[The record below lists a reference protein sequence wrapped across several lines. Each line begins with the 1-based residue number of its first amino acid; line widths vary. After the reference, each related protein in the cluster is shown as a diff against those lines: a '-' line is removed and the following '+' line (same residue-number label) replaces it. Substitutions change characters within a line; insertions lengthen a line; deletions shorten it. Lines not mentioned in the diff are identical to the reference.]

1 MADDD
6 NFDIDIYGDDSYQ
19 DPNAQQDP
27 ADTLTDAPAPN
38 ADANG
43 GAHSDSATNNQ
54 NNGDQKMKEGPSD
67 TTNGDAQHDQST
79 QQIASTGGSTGNHE
93 VHKQAPQ
100 KQGTKRKQGED
111 DDRPTDPGATA
122 ALMINDVNW
131 WVSEED
137 IRGWANQSGCE
148 DELNEVTFN
157 EHKVNGKS
165 KGYVFLCRP
174 STSHVNGYVVK
185 SMFNCNLHKPQLLSS
200 TRSRISSRTKHMS
213 RSRPQSSTPHSTI
226 PSRPYRRTFLHE
238 TRAVATVAHLAVTVV
253 SQAATITIAAI
264 TTEGTSTTTEA
275 ETWATRTTATSPGML
290 MATWEEAWDTAVR
303 EPWLITTAATQWE
316 ATWEALMEAST
327 VAV

>member
-6 NFDIDIYGDDSYQ
+6 NFDIDIYGDDAYQ
-19 DPNAQQDP
+19 DPNAQQQP
-27 ADTLTDAPAPN
+27 TGASADTNAPN
-38 ADANG
+38 ADTSG
-43 GAHSDSATNNQ
+43 GSTTAHQ
-54 NNGDQKMKEGPSD
+54 NGDDQVMKTEPSVESM
-67 TTNGDAQHDQST
+67 NGDAQHDHTT

-165 KGYVFLCRP
+165 KG
-174 STSHVNGYVVK
+174 
-185 SMFNCNLHKPQLLSS
+185 
-200 TRSRISSRTKHMS
+200 
-213 RSRPQSSTPHSTI
+213 
-226 PSRPYRRTFLHE
+226 
-238 TRAVATVAHLAVTVV
+238 
-253 SQAATITIAAI
+253 
-264 TTEGTSTTTEA
+264 
-275 ETWATRTTATSPGML
+275 
-290 MATWEEAWDTAVR
+290 
-303 EPWLITTAATQWE
+303 
-316 ATWEALMEAST
+316 
-327 VAV
+327 